1 MPRALKSF
9 LDHFEEYAAG
19 LIMAVL
25 LVVLGLQVVTR
36 VMGASLS
43 WTEEAARYLFIYVIW
58 FGASGAVRDRS
69 HIGIAFLVNFLPP
82 RLRLALALVTNALVL
97 FFLAN
102 VVYWGWR
109 AVLRQWDIPTAAI
122 ELPTGLVYLALP
134 VTCALMVV
142 RTLIQMAQDVRAGD
156 PAAVPSAQ
164 SVSLD

>member
-1 MPRALKSF
+1 MPALKSI
-9 LDHFEEYAAG
+9 LDRFEEYAAG
-19 LIMAVL
+19 LVMAVL
-25 LVVLGLQVVTR
+25 LVVLGLQVATR
-36 VMGASLS
+36 VVGASLS

-69 HIGIAFLVNFLPP
+69 HIGIAFLVGFFPR
-82 RLRLALALVTNALVL
+82 RLRLATALATNALVL

-134 VTCALMVV
+134 VSCAAMVV
-142 RTLIQMAQDVRAGD
+142 RTAIQMAQDVRAGD
-156 PAAVPSAQ
+156 PAAVASAH
-164 SVSLD
+164 STSLD

>member
-1 MPRALKSF
+1 MPPVAKRI

-36 VMGASLS
+36 IMGASLS

-82 RLRLALALVTNALVL
+82 RLRLAIALLTNALVL

-109 AVLRQWDIPTAAI
+109 AALRQWDIPTAAI
-122 ELPTGLVYLALP
+122 ELPTGLIYLVLP
-134 VTCALMVV
+134 VTAALMIL
-142 RTLIQMAQDVRAGD
+142 RTINQMAQDVRAGD
-156 PAAVPSAQ
+156 PAAVPAAH